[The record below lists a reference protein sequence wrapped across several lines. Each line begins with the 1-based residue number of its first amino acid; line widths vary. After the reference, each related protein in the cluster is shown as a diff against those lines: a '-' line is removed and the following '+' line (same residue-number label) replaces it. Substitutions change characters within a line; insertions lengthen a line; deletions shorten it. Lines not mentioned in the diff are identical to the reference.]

1 MVLVDTSVWIDYF
14 RNGITADVLDNL
26 IDCGDLCINDLIL
39 AELLPSAR
47 HRKENDLAAL
57 LCAVPKLQ
65 MHIDWDE
72 IILMQTTNLSHGI
85 NNVGIPDLMIAQN
98 ALQNNVRLFSCDKH
112 FLLMSSLFPIQLLNA
127 TDSTAH

>member
-14 RNGITADVLDNL
+14 RNGITADVL
-26 IDCGDLCINDLIL
+26 
-39 AELLPSAR
+39 
-47 HRKENDLAAL
+47 
-57 LCAVPKLQ
+57 CAVPKLQ

-72 IILMQTTNLSHGI
+72 IMLMQTVNLSHGI

-112 FLLMSSLFPIQLLNA
+112 FLLMSSLFPMQLLNA